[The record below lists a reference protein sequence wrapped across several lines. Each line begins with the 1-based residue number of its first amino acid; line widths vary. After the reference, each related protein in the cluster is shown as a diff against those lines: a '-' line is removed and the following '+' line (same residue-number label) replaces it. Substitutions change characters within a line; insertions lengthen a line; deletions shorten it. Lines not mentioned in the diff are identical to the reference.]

1 MKLRPSKTDRFIR
14 SASPRSARVIESLL
28 EWSPSSDVDRALE
41 HRDRSDLLASYRAMG
56 IAPAIAA
63 TMWIGLTL
71 THAAALLTAGPILL
85 LWGASPAI
93 AWWVSRPL
101 PRRSARLTV
110 DQTYFLRKLARRTW
124 AYFETYVGPDD
135 HWLPPD
141 NMQEHPE
148 EKVAHR
154 TSPTNMGL
162 ALLANLT
169 AHDFGYLSTGQLV
182 ARTANAL
189 NTMESLERHRGHFY
203 NWYDTRT
210 RLPLAPLYVSTVDSG
225 NLAGHL
231 LTLRPGLAALCDA
244 PILNR
249 RWLEGVSDAFSILA
263 DAVGK
268 ELSPTVAQFERALE
282 SAAAARPATLADTW
296 VQLNRL
302 AACAADLTAQCTAH
316 PRANAENEA
325 GFWVHA
331 LARQCADMRDEL
343 IFLAPWL
350 ALQTASGT
358 RLDWPGSGGVPTLR
372 ELAAFDAPLPAF
384 AQGAARAAARMV
396 AIEALALQATALAPT
411 DYDFLFD
418 KVRRQLVIGY
428 NVADHRC
435 EFVGLHR
442 KCRIRATV
450 RTKQREMLF
459 DNGGAQ
465 RNSGDRY

>member
-1 MKLRPSKTDRFIR
+1 MKGRFPINRILSHDLLEGCYARAGLMSDAELYEEFPARYSADVARRRRWIRGDWQLVGWLRRHVKGPDGRRERNPLSMLSQWKVFDNLRRSLVPAGLTLLLMLGWTVLSFAWFWTALVVAILLLPSVI
-14 SASPRSARVIESLL
+14 ASLSDVVDKPAELPFSQHVAAAARVSRRHVVQAFLTLAFLPYEGFYCLDAIVRTMGRMLVTRRRLL

-210 RLPLAPLYVSTVDSG
+210 RLPLAPL
-225 NLAGHL
+225 
-231 LTLRPGLAALCDA
+231 
-244 PILNR
+244 
-249 RWLEGVSDAFSILA
+249 
-263 DAVGK
+263 
-268 ELSPTVAQFERALE
+268 
-282 SAAAARPATLADTW
+282 
-296 VQLNRL
+296 
-302 AACAADLTAQCTAH
+302 
-316 PRANAENEA
+316 
-325 GFWVHA
+325 
-331 LARQCADMRDEL
+331 
-343 IFLAPWL
+343 
-350 ALQTASGT
+350 
-358 RLDWPGSGGVPTLR
+358 
-372 ELAAFDAPLPAF
+372 
-384 AQGAARAAARMV
+384 
-396 AIEALALQATALAPT
+396 
-411 DYDFLFD
+411 
-418 KVRRQLVIGY
+418 
-428 NVADHRC
+428 
-435 EFVGLHR
+435 
-442 KCRIRATV
+442 
-450 RTKQREMLF
+450 
-459 DNGGAQ
+459 
-465 RNSGDRY
+465 